1 MGGFTRRRC
10 GTNVDFQ
17 AAHDVAAGSL
27 AAMVMGFQGGC
38 EDGGQALQSATA
50 TLGTCKD
57 GGANSHCKAH
67 AYQANCLSPASF
79 CSVSIPCG
87 LDLLCH
93 VRLDGDCSCN

>member
-50 TLGTCKD
+50 TFGRCKD
-57 GGANSHCKAH
+57 GGKQPLQSARLPS
-67 AYQANCLSPASF
+67 QLPVSSVVLQCLDPMW
-79 CSVSIPCG
+79 P
-87 LDLLCH
+87 
-93 VRLDGDCSCN
+93 